1 MKHFFH
7 DHLRLER
14 IKLKNPDTNDD
25 ERTVSTNVFKI
36 ENTVMK
42 LKNADTNDHER
53 NVSTNVLEIVLERQN
68 TFHNQKEF

>member
-1 MKHFFH
+1 MIMKEMFQRMC
-7 DHLRLER
+7 LKLE
-14 IKLKNPDTNDD
+14 T
-25 ERTVSTNVFKI
+25 
-36 ENTVMK
+36 MK